1 MKKILSIL
9 WTITLIGTNTTS
21 LVTCNTPQEYTKEQL
36 YVLKEENQIN
46 TTNKEIK
53 NNLEWIAPQE
63 KPFFNPN
70 NKWYFITFYSDGW
83 KIQKVSNNEEG
94 RKIYLFNDKIGIKYT
109 MMNWPNPTREE
120 SDNGNYFKF
129 VYRWN
134 GKEQYLPNL
143 IIDKDG
149 DVKVNGE

>member
-1 MKKILSIL
+1 MKKILVSLI
-9 WTITLIGTNTTS
+9 TITLIGISTTS
-21 LVTCNTPQEYTKEQL
+21 LVACNKPQYTEDELKKE
-36 YVLKEENQIN
+36 KENHKIDTANQ
-46 TTNKEIK
+46 EIRD
-53 NNLEWIAPQE
+53 NLEWISPQE

-83 KIQKVSNNEEG
+83 KIKKVSNNEEG

-109 MMNWPNPTREE
+109 IMNWPNPTREE
-120 SDNGNYFKF
+120 SDNGNYFKA

-134 GKEQYLPNL
+134 GKEQDLPNV
-143 IIDKDG
+143 IVDKNG